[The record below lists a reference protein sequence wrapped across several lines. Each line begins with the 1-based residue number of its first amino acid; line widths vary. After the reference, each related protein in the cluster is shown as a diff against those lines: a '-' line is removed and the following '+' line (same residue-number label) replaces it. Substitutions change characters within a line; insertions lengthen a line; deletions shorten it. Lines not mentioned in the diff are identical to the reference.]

1 LTELPPVATG
11 RELTVALLVP
21 EPGIV
26 TSTEEMPV
34 KVVVVVGSAVADA
47 SSLGRGRVTMAV
59 LFGNLVFPEIGVLG
73 PGVLAE
79 GMEISVGAS
88 LVDDGTTGGTSP
100 PRRV

>member
-1 LTELPPVATG
+1 
-11 RELTVALLVP
+11 LVP

-34 KVVVVVGSAVADA
+34 NVVVVVGSAVVD
-47 SSLGRGRVTMAV
+47 SPSLGWGRVMMAV
-59 LFGNLVFPEIGVLG
+59 LLGNLVFPEIGLLG